1 MRGLDPIGANLR
13 RIISLSVV
21 IVRACGRSSK
31 HGTSHLARLTLNPL
45 SRDYWVPRLK
55 RGMTTERFVA
65 RLKLAP
71 MGMDPR
77 VKPRV
82 KPAGDGRGTGARCA
96 HAPCAPSM
104 DPFIALDLAAVHDA
118 PGLGIERVAPVQYG
132 KIVPHQEISGL
143 PPVA

>member
-31 HGTSHLARLTLNPL
+31 HGTSHLARL

-55 RGMTTERFVA
+55 RGMTRERFVT

-71 MGMDPR
+71 MGIDPRIHLLAKEDGLHRTSGLPEVRTSTECRKPGIPGLR
-77 VKPRV
+77 VKPR
-82 KPAGDGRGTGARCA
+82 
-96 HAPCAPSM
+96 
-104 DPFIALDLAAVHDA
+104 
-118 PGLGIERVAPVQYG
+118 Q
-132 KIVPHQEISGL
+132 
-143 PPVA
+143 

>member
-65 RLKLAP
+65 RLKLQRLAP
-71 MGMDPR
+71 MGLDPRIHLLAKRMDCR
-77 VKPRV
+77 VKPGNDDRFNMTES
-82 KPAGDGRGTGARCA
+82 RYNL
-96 HAPCAPSM
+96 
-104 DPFIALDLAAVHDA
+104 I
-118 PGLGIERVAPVQYG
+118 
-132 KIVPHQEISGL
+132 
-143 PPVA
+143 